1 MLILIIICMVLLLG
15 YIALMLLYHK
25 GWCIQ
30 TEFIL
35 PENNNSHTFISVIIP
50 ARNEAA
56 NIDACIRSL
65 LAQDYPK
72 DLYEIIVVDDHS
84 TDATP
89 EIVLS
94 HGGDNVHYIRLADHI
109 QENEVITAYK
119 KKAISVGIKNSKG
132 DFIITTDADCISLPH
147 WLKYMAAFYES
158 QKSIMVIA
166 PVDFTCNNT
175 TVELFQSIDFMGMQ
189 GITAAANS
197 LKLGN
202 MSNGA
207 NLGFNK
213 EAYNFVNGY
222 DGIDHL
228 ASGDDYLLMMKLQKA
243 FPGRINYLKS
253 KNTIVTTVPQP
264 TWKAFLQQRIRW
276 ASKSGKYDDKRLT
289 AVLLFVYLFNLS
301 FLILLIAA
309 FFKSALFIVL
319 GVMLL
324 CKILTELY
332 FAIPVARFFNKTAQI
347 KKGQLLQPLHI
358 AYIILAGFLGFVGVY
373 QWKGRKTK

>member
-1 MLILIIICMVLLLG
+1 MLILIIICLILLLG
-15 YIALMLLYHK
+15 YVALMLLYHK
-25 GWCIQ
+25 GWRIQ
-30 TEFIL
+30 NEFTL
-35 PENNNSHTFISVIIP
+35 PKNYDPHTFISVIIP

-56 NIDACIRSL
+56 NIEGCIRSL
-65 LAQDYPK
+65 LAQDYPPE
-72 DLYEIIVVDDHS
+72 LYEIIVVDDHS
-84 TDATP
+84 TDATS

-94 HGGDNVHYIRLADHI
+94 HSGENIHYIRLADHVR
-109 QENEVITAYK
+109 ENEVITAYK
-119 KKAISVGIKNSKG
+119 KKAISVGIKSSKG
-132 DFIITTDADCISLPH
+132 DLIITTDADCAALPH

-158 QKSIMVIA
+158 EKSIMVIA
-166 PVDFTCNNT
+166 PVDFTYNGS
-175 TVELFQSIDFMGMQ
+175 TVELFQSIDFMSMQ

-253 KNTIVTTVPQP
+253 KNTIVTTTPQP

-301 FLILLIAA
+301 FLILFIAA
-309 FFKSALFIVL
+309 FFRPVLFVVF
-319 GVMLL
+319 GTMLL
-324 CKILTELY
+324 CKILAELY
-332 FAIPVARFFNKTAQI
+332 YALPVARFFNKTKQV

-373 QWKGRKTK
+373 QWKGRKTR